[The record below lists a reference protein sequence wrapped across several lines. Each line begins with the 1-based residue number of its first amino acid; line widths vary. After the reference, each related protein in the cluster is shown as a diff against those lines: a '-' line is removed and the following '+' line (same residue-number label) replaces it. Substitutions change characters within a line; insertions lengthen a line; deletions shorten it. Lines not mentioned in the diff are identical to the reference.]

1 MRINAFTDVGKVR
14 LNNEDCFAYG
24 ELENAVF
31 IAVFDGM
38 GGVNGGEVASDIAA
52 KTIKNQI
59 ELSFSPKM
67 KPAAIERM
75 LISAFTAANLK
86 IKEHASEN
94 SLEGMG
100 TTAVCALV
108 KEGVAYI
115 AYDGD
120 SRAYVINDD
129 IKQVTTDH
137 TYLNELLRLGKITE
151 EEMLSDSRKNI
162 ITRALGVSEEIDV
175 DVLSLDLDEGDMILL
190 CSDGL
195 TNCLNDSQILE
206 ICKTQDFENI
216 SKVLIDK
223 ANENGGVDNITA
235 AVYLNEEE

>member
-1 MRINAFTDVGKVR
+1 MKLNAFTDVGKLR
-14 LNNEDCFAYG
+14 DNNEDCFVYG

-31 IAVFDGM
+31 MSVFDGM

-86 IKEHASEN
+86 IKEHASDN

-100 TTAVCALV
+100 TTAVCVLI
-108 KEGVAYI
+108 KDSVAYI

-120 SRAYVINDD
+120 SRAYIINDE
-129 IKQVTTDH
+129 IKQLTTDH

-151 EEMLSDSRKNI
+151 EEMLADSRKNI
-162 ITRALGVSEEIDV
+162 ITRALGVSDDIDV
-175 DVLSLDLDEGDMILL
+175 DVFNVELETGDIILL

-195 TNCLNDSQILE
+195 TNCLTDSQILS
-206 ICKTQDFENI
+206 ICKTQDFDNI

-223 ANENGGVDNITA
+223 ANENGGFDNITA
-235 AVYLNEEE
+235 AVYLNEED